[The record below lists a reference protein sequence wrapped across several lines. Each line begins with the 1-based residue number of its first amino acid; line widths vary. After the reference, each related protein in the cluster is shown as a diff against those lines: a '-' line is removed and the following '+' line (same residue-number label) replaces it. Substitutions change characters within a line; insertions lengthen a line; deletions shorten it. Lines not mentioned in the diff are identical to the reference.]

1 MFLFDRS
8 FIVKILRQIAAGV
21 ACMHNADIQHCDLK
35 PDNIF
40 IGRDG
45 DVRIADFGKYHCL
58 KLCPLSGRLNETS
71 TATDCD

>member
-1 MFLFDRS
+1 MVVVRPL
-8 FIVKILRQIAAGV
+8 VAQMLRQIAAGV

-45 DVRIADFGKYHCL
+45 DVRIADFGQ
-58 KLCPLSGRLNETS
+58 
-71 TATDCD
+71 